1 MTANELS
8 TKKKF
13 LADEVEFQGSYDP
26 KVLKTLYWAY
36 QPFFFRILLLLTL
49 GFLGRGLLLGNT
61 TLIGLWVDKACVEDL
76 CSGES
81 LFVQN
86 KIYFH
91 YLIFSCV
98 FGLALTLF
106 FRIFFS
112 RLSAVSVGRIYDEV
126 TLRTSRYP
134 FSFFDQTPVGRV
146 MTRFSSDYGNVF
158 RLFGGPL
165 AEFISIIFDL
175 IWMAVLI
182 LVSHPAFLVII
193 IFLILSHY
201 IVYALNKRRLRQ
213 QRRDLSKVR
222 GPGIAHF
229 NETAQ
234 GAVIIRSFAR
244 QENFIQRFSKLD
256 QTYLQQ
262 RMKTSLNIFF
272 FSLQMNMLTAF
283 SFLGTVLLSYFL
295 ITHQLISYG
304 QIGVGFALIAMSGN
318 TIQMFFE
325 WMAQFEEAMVGLER
339 MTDYLYHPLEN
350 GSLLP
355 ASTEFPT
362 GHPVKKQVMK
372 EPEILEGSVCFDN
385 VWFRYRDDLP
395 FVLKN
400 LNFEIPAGQRW
411 GIIGPTGSG
420 KSSMIQ
426 SLYQFYPLTKGQ
438 ILLDGTSAQYFE
450 DLEAYRSKMAYISQE
465 SVLFRGTL
473 RNNLDMAEQFSDQ
486 EIFQALIKVGLN
498 EFADEQGLKRNIEE
512 RGKNLSLGE
521 KQLLCMAR
529 CLLQKAPIII
539 MDEATSSV
547 DPQSEAVMVKATEE
561 FFHGR
566 TQIIIAHRLSTL
578 ERCDQILWLENGEI
592 KMIGNPSVVL
602 PIFSQKHQDHPLSS
616 PV

>member
-1 MTANELS
+1 MTANDL
-8 TKKKF
+8 TAKKKF
-13 LADEVEFQGSYDP
+13 LADEIEFQGSYDP
-26 KVLKTLYWAY
+26 KVLKTLYWGY
-36 QPFFFRILLLLTL
+36 KPFFFRILFLLSI

-61 TLIGLWVDKACVEDL
+61 TLIGLWVDKACIDDI

-81 LFVQN
+81 LFIQN
-86 KIYFH
+86 HVYFH
-91 YLIFSCV
+91 YLILSCIL
-98 FGLALTLF
+98 GLALTLV

-126 TLRTSRYP
+126 TMRTSRYP

-175 IWMAVLI
+175 IWMALLI
-182 LVSHPAFLVII
+182 LISHSAFFGII
-193 IFLILSHY
+193 LFLILSHY
-201 IVYALNKRRLRQ
+201 LVYSVNKKRLRK

-244 QENFIQRFSKLD
+244 QESFIQRFSKLD
-256 QTYLQQ
+256 QTFLQQ

-272 FSLQMNMLTAF
+272 FSLQMNLLTAI

-295 ITHQLISYG
+295 IQKQMITYG

-339 MTDYLYHPLEN
+339 MTDYLYQPLES
-350 GSLLP
+350 GCLLP
-355 ASTEFPT
+355 SRAEFTT
-362 GHPVKKQVMK
+362 GHPVKKLSSK
-372 EPEILEGSVCFDN
+372 DPEILDGSVCFDN

-400 LNFEIPAGQRW
+400 INFEIPSGQRW

-420 KSSMIQ
+420 KSSLIQ

-438 ILLDGTSAQYFE
+438 ILLDGTSAQQFE
-450 DLEAYRSKMAYISQE
+450 DLESYRSKMAYISQE
-465 SVLFRGTL
+465 SVLFRGSL
-473 RNNLDMAEQFSDQ
+473 RDNLDMAGNFSDQ
-486 EIFQALIKVGLN
+486 EIFQSLIKVGLN
-498 EFADEQGLKRNIEE
+498 EFADDQGLKKSIEE

-547 DPQSEAVMVKATEE
+547 DPQSEAVMVKATED
-561 FFHGR
+561 FFQGR

-578 ERCDQILWLENGEI
+578 EKCDQVLWLENGEI
-592 KMIGNPSVVL
+592 KMINHPSVVL
-602 PIFSQKHQDHPLSS
+602 KAFTEKHQDHPL
-616 PV
+616 